1 MQLKKRDKCRA
12 LYFHY
17 ALRAGSSERA
27 GTHRRLSPGYDWRSG
42 GAVPQNAGERRY
54 PAAGGWCD
62 RRGRENNLQVPPGD
76 LKTKI
81 SLLFLICYVWLN
93 QFIQLWKQFGLFV
106 NGKKTI
112 SFEQF
117 LTINSNLVSI
127 SDTWADLWALIFHT
141 GLSAGRLLSIRYD
154 DIDGDLILIRKQGHL
169 KELRVKSTP
178 PVDAMIARRRERYP
192 EDVYLFQSHSNRVKY
207 HRRPVTIIAFNAALR
222 RAARS
227 LPDVNVSSSSAR
239 NIPD

>member
-1 MQLKKRDKCRA
+1 M
-12 LYFHY
+12 
-17 ALRAGSSERA
+17 
-27 GTHRRLSPGYDWRSG
+27 
-42 GAVPQNAGERRY
+42 
-54 PAAGGWCD
+54 
-62 RRGRENNLQVPPGD
+62 
-76 LKTKI
+76 
-81 SLLFLICYVWLN
+81 
-93 QFIQLWKQFGLFV
+93 FV

-154 DIDGDLILIRKQGHL
+154 DIDGGLILIRKQGHL
-169 KELRVKSTP
+169 KELRVESTP
-178 PVDAMIARRRERYP
+178 PVEAMIARRRERYP

-207 HRRPVTIIAFNAALR
+207 QRRPVTIIAFNAALR

>member
-1 MQLKKRDKCRA
+1 MKIVIQQLPCGLLITWVEMFSLASND
-12 LYFHY
+12 
-17 ALRAGSSERA
+17 
-27 GTHRRLSPGYDWRSG
+27 SG
-42 GAVPQNAGERRY
+42 GCRAVPQNAGERRY
-54 PAAGGWCD
+54 PVAGSRCD
-62 RRGRENNLQVPPGD
+62 RCRRENNLQVPPGD

-141 GLSAGRLLSIRYD
+141 GLSAGRLLVFD
-154 DIDGDLILIRKQGHL
+154 MMILMVTWYWY
-169 KELRVKSTP
+169 ENRVTWRSYVLNQP
-178 PVDAMIARRRERYP
+178 LQWRRWLLVE
-192 EDVYLFQSHSNRVKY
+192 ENAIQKMFLFQSHSNRVKY
-207 HRRPVTIIAFNAALR
+207 QRRPVTIIAFNAALR

>member
-1 MQLKKRDKCRA
+1 MRAEIALMSGSAFAVTHHAFSSGAGRTSDGNGSHASTLKLPSYTKSVSWQ
-12 LYFHY
+12 HY
-17 ALRAGSSERA
+17 
-27 GTHRRLSPGYDWRSG
+27 P
-42 GAVPQNAGERRY
+42 
-54 PAAGGWCD
+54 
-62 RRGRENNLQVPPGD
+62 
-76 LKTKI
+76 
-81 SLLFLICYVWLN
+81 
-93 QFIQLWKQFGLFV
+93 
-106 NGKKTI
+106 
-112 SFEQF
+112 
-117 LTINSNLVSI
+117 
-127 SDTWADLWALIFHT
+127 DTWADLWALIFHT

-169 KELRVKSTP
+169 KALRVKSTP
-178 PVDAMIARRRERYP
+178 PVEAMIARRRERYP